1 MAIFFYK
8 GFDKSSKEI
17 KGYIDADTCS
27 EAKKKLQEN
36 STFVEF
42 IQENK
47 SSGINLKLKKTD
59 LISFT
64 LQLSQMLSA
73 GIGLI
78 ESLETIKSQSHSQQL
93 QKMIIEMQNHI
104 RKGGSFSQFLEIFPN
119 IFSPTYIILVK
130 VSEEIGK

>member
-78 ESLETIKSQSHSQQL
+78 ESLETIKSQSNSQQL
-93 QKMIIEMQNHI
+93 QKMIME
-104 RKGGSFSQFLEIFPN
+104 
-119 IFSPTYIILVK
+119 K
-130 VSEEIGK
+130 VYP